1 MKQLISMI
9 VLSLTLLAFS
19 ACVEIRDKNE
29 EEKPVKV
36 KSFSSV
42 VIDEPHIL
50 IRGELVAL
58 RNFSGAFT
66 PDPKAI
72 ADQTIYQ
79 LNFEHLIL
87 KESGA
92 IYTMGA
98 DLQMTVN
105 ELDALGGVISAFPAE
120 STFPNT
126 SGRAGGNFKLIV
138 AKARGRLGIHW
149 QGAQGGQGP
158 NGAPPTEGMRGQY
171 KELGLGGDYPSYQCS
186 KGEKGFP
193 GYPGLQGGNS
203 GKVFIEIA
211 DAQGLDLQTSIV
223 AGEGGEGGRGGAGGE
238 PHVQCQE
245 AGPIGDPGPRGPA
258 GEVQSLCV
266 KLGDAE
272 TVCKSKQKRREDLAP
287 FFIL

>member
-1 MKQLISMI
+1 MKQLIYLI
-9 VLSLTLLAFS
+9 VLSLTVLAFS

-29 EEKPVKV
+29 EQKPVRV

-50 IRGELVAL
+50 VRGELVAL
-58 RNFSGAFT
+58 RNFSGAFM

-72 ADQTIYQ
+72 ADQTTYQ
-79 LNFEHLIL
+79 LNFEHLML
-87 KESGA
+87 KENGA

-105 ELDALGGVISAFPAE
+105 ELDALGGVISAFPVE
-120 STFPNT
+120 STFSNT

-149 QGAQGGQGP
+149 QGAKGGQGP
-158 NGAPPTEGMRGQY
+158 KGAAPTEGMRGQY
-171 KELGLGGDYPSYQCS
+171 KELGIGGDYPSYQCV

-211 DAQGLDLQTSIV
+211 DAQGLDLQTSIS
-223 AGEGGEGGRGGAGGE
+223 AGEGGEGGLGGEGGE
-238 PHVQCQE
+238 PHFQCQE
-245 AGPIGDPGPRGPA
+245 PGPMGERGPRGPE
-258 GEVQSLCV
+258 GQVQTLCV

-272 TVCKSKQKRREDLAP
+272 TMCKSK
-287 FFIL
+287 